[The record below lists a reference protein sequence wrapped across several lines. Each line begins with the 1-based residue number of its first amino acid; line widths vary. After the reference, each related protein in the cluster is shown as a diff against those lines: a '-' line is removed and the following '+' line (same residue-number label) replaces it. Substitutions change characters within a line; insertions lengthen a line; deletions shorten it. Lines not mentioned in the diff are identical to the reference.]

1 MTAVLTDA
9 QARIARATD
18 GVGARDLFLFRR
30 VSPTRFVHY
39 GGAGRGEGWAGI
51 VELVIGEEPLAEEA
65 LEGGQTLRRN
75 WEDAH
80 RVFGPY
86 WARAAALVPVTHD
99 VLAVFGHPDGPLA
112 QVSDERFFEAGEAV
126 AAHIHH
132 VSPAKRLADEL
143 EVLHGVRN
151 LLHCGETDL
160 AGVMQHIAEHAADAL
175 SCEACVLVVRD
186 QPGVAVATRRDVRLD
201 ATDEML
207 AQAVRG
213 LAAQPAAV
221 AVCVQQADE
230 RPLPPPL
237 DTLRPTSWYL
247 LPIGEIASMLL
258 VHTRVAPRGF
268 TLLCQEL
275 GQNLAQSAE
284 TMLRAAMARELSER
298 IQQAQKLE
306 SLVVL
311 AGGIAHDLNNLLV
324 GVLGN
329 AELARQG
336 LHEGS
341 PAFDSLEQI
350 ELAAQRAAA
359 LSRQLLAYSGK
370 GRFVVERME
379 LRDLVESMLP
389 LFASLVAKSTG
400 VVFRPDR
407 ASAVVEADGTELR
420 QVLVNLV
427 TNASEA
433 FEGAPGTVSVRT
445 GTRRLGALA
454 VRSLVGAELEP
465 GRYAFL
471 EVADQGVGM
480 DAETRDKIFEPYFST
495 KFTGRGLGLAAALGI
510 VRGHGGALA
519 VETKPGIG
527 TVVTMYLPLSPM
539 RATGP
544 TANGDHG
551 ATKVE
556 TGPVLV
562 VDDEPMV
569 RDTTGRTLE
578 SWGFSVLTAAS
589 GEEALEV
596 VAAREDV
603 GAILIDVT
611 MRGISGVEVVE
622 ELRARGSTVPVLL
635 MSGYAELDVSQLAEQ
650 SVDFLQKPFR
660 SGELVARLRGLL
672 AARPAER

>member
-1 MTAVLTDA
+1 MPVTAALSDA
-9 QARIARATD
+9 QARIARATED
-18 GVGARDLFLFRR
+18 VGARDLFLFRR

-39 GGAGRGEGWAGI
+39 GGTGRGEGWAGI
-51 VELVIGEEPLAEEA
+51 VELVVGEEPLAA
-65 LEGGQTLRRN
+65 QAIEGGRTQRHS
-75 WEDAH
+75 WEEAH

-86 WARAAALVPVTHD
+86 WARAAALVPVSHD

-112 QVSDERFFEAGEAV
+112 DVSDESFLDAGQAV

-160 AGVMQHIAEHAADAL
+160 SGVMQHIAEHAADAL
-175 SCEACVLVVRD
+175 SCEACVLVLAD
-186 QPGVAVATRRDVRLD
+186 QPSVAVATRRNIRLD
-201 ATDEML
+201 ATDEVL
-207 AQAVRG
+207 AQAVRLLVAPPPDG
-213 LAAQPAAV
+213 
-221 AVCVQQADE
+221 AVCVQEAAD

-237 DTLRPTSWYL
+237 DALGPTSWYL

-284 TMLRAAMARELSER
+284 TMLHAAMSRELGER
-298 IQQAQKLE
+298 IQQAQRLE

-329 AELARQG
+329 AELARQR
-336 LHEGS
+336 LPEGS
-341 PAFDSLEQI
+341 PSFDSLEQI

-370 GRFVVERME
+370 GRFVVERLE
-379 LRDLVESMLP
+379 LREVVESMLP

-433 FEGAPGTVSVRT
+433 LEGSPGTVTIRT
-445 GTRRLGALA
+445 GTRRLGAVA
-454 VRSLVGAELEP
+454 VRSLTGSELEP

-480 DAETRDKIFEPYFST
+480 DIEIRDKIFEPYFST

-510 VRGHGGALA
+510 VRGHAGALS
-519 VETKPGIG
+519 VETKQGVG

-539 RATGP
+539 GARGP
-544 TANGDHG
+544 ESNGDNG
-551 ATKVE
+551 STKID

-562 VDDEPMV
+562 VDDEPIV
-569 RDTTGRTLE
+569 RDTTARTLE
-578 SWGFSVLTAAS
+578 SWGFTVLTAAS
-589 GEEALEV
+589 GEEALELLAV
-596 VAAREDV
+596 RADV
-603 GAILIDVT
+603 GAVLIDVT
-611 MRGISGVEVVE
+611 MRGISGVEVVQ
-622 ELRARGSTVPVLL
+622 ELRARKSAVPVLL
-635 MSGYAELDVSQLAEQ
+635 MSGYAELDLSQLAEER
-650 SVDFLQKPFR
+650 VDFLQKPFR
-660 SGELVARLRGLL
+660 AAELVARIRGLL
-672 AARPAER
+672 ATERV